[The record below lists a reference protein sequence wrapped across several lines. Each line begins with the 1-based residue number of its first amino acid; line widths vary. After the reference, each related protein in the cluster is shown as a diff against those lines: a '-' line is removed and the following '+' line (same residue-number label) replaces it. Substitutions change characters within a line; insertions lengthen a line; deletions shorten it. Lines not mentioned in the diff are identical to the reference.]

1 MYSSIYWSYI
11 CEQTLLGVTNN
22 KYHLDSDEKKNKM
35 VEGGNIWKRNKVAIL
50 DRVTKDSLFEKLTLN
65 KDLKEMMR

>member
-11 CEQTLLGVTNN
+11 CEQTLLGVTSN

>member
-1 MYSSIYWSYI
+1 MEETYGKGI
-11 CEQTLLGVTNN
+11 ELQFQTSN

-35 VEGGNIWKRNKVAIL
+35 VEGGNIWKRNRDAIFFSCNF
-50 DRVTKDSLFEKLTLN
+50 VTKDSLFEKLTLN